1 MNYILYSVCFNTKT
15 IFFDYN
21 AEHMKNIE
29 MSPRNSQ
36 LREYAQQPLSAV
48 AKLLHTHLPWL
59 TPNEVTILGTASLG
73 AFTLYVS
80 SLEKQNKIDF
90 TTGIRLIGT
99 YAALSATDA
108 LDGSLARYKK
118 SQGDM
123 NHDSSTGQLVDSL
136 SDRVQE
142 AFLAWLAM
150 YRAAEQGDKLW
161 FFTSTL
167 TALTNPLSSLV
178 RAWAESKGIAV
189 PESGTSAF
197 EFFGTR
203 AGRAAAGAATMMPTT
218 EIVGIKPQTVISG
231 LTAAATTKTTL
242 SRLNTIRT
250 AEPEH
255 HVLDDATQADA
266 KKRVRLLGGLAVV
279 TASITGMLTYKLLSD
294 TEKRGK

>member
-1 MNYILYSVCFNTKT
+1 MNFN
-15 IFFDYN
+15 YN
-21 AEHMKNIE
+21 ADHMTKSE
-29 MSPRNSQ
+29 ASPRNSQ
-36 LREYAQQPLSAV
+36 LREYATIPLSTI
-48 AKLLHTHLPWL
+48 AKLLHEHLPWL

-80 SLEKQNKIDF
+80 SLEKQNRIDL
-90 TTGIRLIGT
+90 TTALRLIGA
-99 YAALSATDA
+99 YAALSASDA

-123 NHDSSTGQLVDSL
+123 NHDTSIGQLVDSL

-161 FFTSTL
+161 FFTATL

-178 RAWAESKGIAV
+178 RAWAESEGIAV
-189 PESGTSAF
+189 PESGTNAF

-218 EIVGIKPQTVISG
+218 EIARIKPQTVISG

-242 SRLNTIRT
+242 SRLEAVRT
-250 AEPEH
+250 ANPEDRI
-255 HVLDDATQADA
+255 LDETTQAEA
-266 KKRVRLLGGLAVV
+266 KKRARWLGGLAVV
-279 TASITGMLTYKLLSD
+279 TTSITGIIAYKLLTN
-294 TEKRGK
+294 TEKRSK